1 MTNPLLTARQTG
13 HAGSEKGP
21 GQRINS
27 CKALK
32 NAPPGRLVGSIVK
45 RLPSTQV
52 KPASPSPTHP
62 ACVPSLVVSLSNK

>member
-32 NAPPGRLVGSIVK
+32 NASPGRLVGSIVK
-45 RLPSTQV
+45 RLPSAQV
-52 KPASPSPTHP
+52 
-62 ACVPSLVVSLSNK
+62 LVLES